1 MKIRFN
7 LQYPHK
13 ERSLIMAIIR
23 GGGQQI
29 KKSTGITIPTSVW
42 DKTKQRC
49 DENAE
54 GTVKFKR
61 GLKKI
66 NKQLNEIDNR
76 WSQMGNFWLTG
87 SSSLL
92 EIDLSSIFENGVKSA
107 KKEVEEE
114 EAKLN
119 RTPTQF
125 FQEYVDRMPTMMSKD
140 KKHYIS
146 KKTQNHHRT
155 VLERIKKFLK
165 DTKTEDSF
173 EIFDKHFEDRFTNWA
188 NKTALSGRGYALNT
202 LSATYSILKIWLN
215 AAKEEGLIKTDYFHK
230 FPTKDEDADAIYL
243 TTDEI
248 TAIYKLDIPS
258 LMEQNVIDQKSTI
271 EITRDLFIIGCWT
284 GLREADLNRINEAVF
299 NFKNNTLTLQTQKTK
314 AVVTIPLH
322 PYVRELYEKYNG
334 QFPHLIDR
342 GKANAQL
349 KELGRLAGITEP
361 VTISSTRAGVC
372 QSHKM
377 LRYQCMGFHT
387 ARRSFATNLYKME
400 APTISIMQMTGHK
413 SEANFL
419 KYIKVSKEEH
429 AEMMQ
434 KFFNKTAV

>member
-23 GGGQQI
+23 DKGKQL
-29 KKSTGITIPTSVW
+29 KKSTGISIPTKVW
-42 DKTKQRC
+42 DMTNQRC
-49 DENAE
+49 NENAE
-54 GTVKFKR
+54 GPVKFKR

-66 NKQLNEIDNR
+66 NKQLSEIESR
-76 WSQMGNFWLTG
+76 CSHIGNFWLTD
-87 SSSLL
+87 SITLS
-92 EIDLSSIFENGVKSA
+92 DFDFSSIFENGVKSA

-125 FQEYVDRMPTMMSKD
+125 FHEYVNRMPTMMSRD

-146 KKTQNHHRT
+146 VKTQTHHRT
-155 VLERIKKFLK
+155 VLERVKKFLN
-165 DTKTEDSF
+165 DTKTKDSF
-173 EIFDKHFEDRFTNWA
+173 EIFDKHFEDRFTYWA
-188 NKTALSGRGYALNT
+188 NKTALNGRGYTLNT
-202 LSATYSILKIWLN
+202 LSATFSILKIWLN
-215 AAKEEGLIKTDYFHK
+215 AAKEEGLIKTDYFRK

-322 PYVRELYEKYNG
+322 PYVRELFEKYNG

-349 KELGRLAGITEP
+349 KELGRLAGITEA